1 MKFIVFKHVW
11 EHINGNKFVINRGLS
26 VEAFALQLGDMY
38 EDLVTRRLIVP
49 NYNPVFVEGR
59 ISRPQNDP
67 NTNIPVLRVMGTV
80 YSYNINIKRIE
91 GLREHSSLKYEPLL
105 DDEAPFNPFVI
116 IKNSSNDDNTDM
128 ASHHSLIM
136 NDE

>member
-1 MKFIVFKHVW
+1 MT
-11 EHINGNKFVINRGLS
+11 
-26 VEAFALQLGDMY
+26 
-38 EDLVTRRLIVP
+38 VTRRLIVP